1 MENTFL
7 EKLNNTKLFK
17 LISIEKSIVEGKLVE
32 FTESDISD
40 YNTKMLHELKD
51 LVEYLNANTEPN
63 QDVESDIVI
72 EENPGFNIPTVKVN
86 KLLGKENEFTYTD
99 DYLVEVDNA
108 FGEFSGIFIFIKE
121 LESLKYSI
129 RYFDYNGI
137 SEKIKSLLKW
147 TCDNIV
153 FSISNIT
160 CKTWSERVRYNLDNN
175 QLNNIG
181 QLLGVSNLKSS
192 RINYYLKKDSKYY
205 KLNTTCKQESF
216 VCLGDY
222 ILKINSDEISSYLN
236 NASRLGFN
244 KSESEYFYTME
255 SDLRELMKFV
265 DKVVINNII
274 PVTLLDDPVDRYNGS
289 IKITTHHNHS
299 GKTLQ
304 VNTSKTLSL
313 VDDVVFIKKSNVL
326 GFTYY
331 KTGIDY
337 TNRIR
342 LIPEIAIKYLAGN
355 ETTNIRLN
363 IQPSTIKD
371 FFMS

>member
-17 LISIEKSIVEGKLVE
+17 LMSIEKSIVEGKLVE
-32 FTESDISD
+32 FTESDVSD

-72 EENPGFNIPTVKVN
+72 EENPGFKIPTIKVN
-86 KLLGKENEFTYTD
+86 KLLGKKDTFEYTD
-99 DYLVEVDNA
+99 EYLLEVDNV

-129 RYFDYNGI
+129 RDLHYNGI

-160 CKTWSERVRYNLDNN
+160 CKTWSERVRYSLDNN
-175 QLNNIG
+175 QLSNIG

-192 RINYYLKKDSKYY
+192 RIDYYLKKDSKYY

-222 ILKINSDEISSYLN
+222 ILKIDSDEISSYLN
-236 NASRLGFN
+236 SAFRIDFN

-274 PVTLLDDPVDRYNGS
+274 PVTLLDDPIDRYNGS
-289 IKITTHHNHS
+289 IKIITHHNHS

-304 VNTSKTLSL
+304 VSTSKTLSL

-363 IQPSTIKD
+363 IQPSIIKD

>member
-17 LISIEKSIVEGKLVE
+17 LMSIEKSIVEGKLVE
-32 FTESDISD
+32 FTESDVSD

-51 LVEYLNANTEPN
+51 LVEYLNANTDPN
-63 QDVESDIVI
+63 EDVESDIVI
-72 EENPGFNIPTVKVN
+72 EENPGFKIPTIKVN
-86 KLLGKENEFTYTD
+86 KLLGKKDTFEYTD
-99 DYLVEVDNA
+99 EYLLEVDNV

-129 RYFDYNGI
+129 RDLHYNGI

-160 CKTWSERVRYNLDNN
+160 CKTWSERVRYSLDNN
-175 QLNNIG
+175 QLSNIG

-192 RINYYLKKDSKYY
+192 RIDYYLKKDSKYY

-222 ILKINSDEISSYLN
+222 ILKIDSDEISSYLN
-236 NASRLGFN
+236 SAFRIDFN

-274 PVTLLDDPVDRYNGS
+274 PVTLLDDPIDRYNGS
-289 IKITTHHNHS
+289 IKIITHHNHS

-304 VNTSKTLSL
+304 VSTSKTLSL

>member
-1 MENTFL
+1 M
-7 EKLNNTKLFK
+7 
-17 LISIEKSIVEGKLVE
+17 
-32 FTESDISD
+32 
-40 YNTKMLHELKD
+40 
-51 LVEYLNANTEPN
+51 
-63 QDVESDIVI
+63 
-72 EENPGFNIPTVKVN
+72 
-86 KLLGKENEFTYTD
+86 
-99 DYLVEVDNA
+99 
-108 FGEFSGIFIFIKE
+108 
-121 LESLKYSI
+121 
-129 RYFDYNGI
+129 
-137 SEKIKSLLKW
+137 
-147 TCDNIV
+147 
-153 FSISNIT
+153 
-160 CKTWSERVRYNLDNN
+160 
-175 QLNNIG
+175 
-181 QLLGVSNLKSS
+181 
-192 RINYYLKKDSKYY
+192 
-205 KLNTTCKQESF
+205 
-216 VCLGDY
+216 CLGDY

-236 NASRLGFN
+236 SAFRIDFN

-274 PVTLLDDPVDRYNGS
+274 PVTLLDDPIDRYNGS

-371 FFMS
+371 FFIS

>member
-17 LISIEKSIVEGKLVE
+17 LMSIEKSIVEGKLVE
-32 FTESDISD
+32 FTESDVSD

-72 EENPGFNIPTVKVN
+72 EENPGFKIPTIKVN
-86 KLLGKENEFTYTD
+86 KLLGKKDTFEYTD
-99 DYLVEVDNA
+99 EYLLEVDNV

-129 RYFDYNGI
+129 RDLHYNGI

-160 CKTWSERVRYNLDNN
+160 CKTWSERVRYSLDNN
-175 QLNNIG
+175 QLSNIG

-192 RINYYLKKDSKYY
+192 RIDYYLKKDSKYY

-222 ILKINSDEISSYLN
+222 ILKIDSDEISSYLN
-236 NASRLGFN
+236 SAFRIDFN

-274 PVTLLDDPVDRYNGS
+274 PVTLLDDPIDRYNGS
-289 IKITTHHNHS
+289 IKIITHHNHS

-304 VNTSKTLSL
+304 VSTSKTLSL